1 MSNFILSEESQKS
14 ALVKSFW
21 AGIFLR
27 ELKFHGQSAQVLTD
41 VGLCVERDSLSAV
54 ETDAEHAL
62 TVKNTSLS
70 PSVHKLLTED
80 AEISQTDFTDVL
92 DAHNGTLNWI
102 FLARYIEGE
111 GNSNSLIKCLPFQ
124 CLNYD
129 NRLG

>member
-27 ELKFHGQSAQVLTD
+27 ELKFHGQSAQVLT
-41 VGLCVERDSLSAV
+41 
-54 ETDAEHAL
+54 
-62 TVKNTSLS
+62 
-70 PSVHKLLTED
+70 D

-129 NRLG
+129 NRLR